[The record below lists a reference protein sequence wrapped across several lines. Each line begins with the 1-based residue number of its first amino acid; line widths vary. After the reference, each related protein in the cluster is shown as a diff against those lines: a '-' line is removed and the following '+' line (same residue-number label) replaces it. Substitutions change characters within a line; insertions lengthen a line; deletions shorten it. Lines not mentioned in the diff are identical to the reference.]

1 MLVHDAVLIHMDRKG
16 CAEKIRNLKLIMSEA
31 ANKVIGCQIQV
42 DTQIIRSQ
50 FFQEKEH
57 QQRWNKLYEKLLT
70 AKKEV
75 A

>member
-1 MLVHDAVLIHMDRKG
+1 
-16 CAEKIRNLKLIMSEA
+16 MSEA

-50 FFQEKEH
+50 FFQEEEH
-57 QQRWNKLYEKLLT
+57 QERWNKLYEKLLE

-75 A
+75 S

>member
-1 MLVHDAVLIHMDRKG
+1 
-16 CAEKIRNLKLIMSEA
+16 MSEA

>member
-1 MLVHDAVLIHMDRKG
+1 M
-16 CAEKIRNLKLIMSEA
+16 IMSA
-31 ANKVIGCQIQV
+31 AADKVIGCQIQV

-50 FFQEKEH
+50 FFQDKEH
-57 QQRWNKLYEKLLT
+57 QERWNALYAKLLK